1 LISFYF
7 VHIGITDLD
16 THFNP
21 YWIFFISSIAEI
33 VGYVSCKLN
42 DIYGRK
48 KMFMVFLTLIGV
60 SCLVEAIF
68 LTLPE
73 SASTNKTENK
83 TDLFK
88 LILKIVFAGL
98 TKAAASAVFDS
109 CYVYNSLFY
118 TTEIRTTAVLFSAN
132 VGVVGS
138 FLSPQVRYLG
148 VLVWQPLTY
157 IFYAFNAFASIGVLF
172 LLADPSKMEFK

>member
-1 LISFYF
+1 M
-7 VHIGITDLD
+7 DA
-16 THFNP
+16 HFNP

-33 VGYVSCKLN
+33 VGYASCKLN
-42 DIYGRK
+42 DVYGRK

-68 LTLPE
+68 LTLPA
-73 SASTNKTENK
+73 SASSN
-83 TDLFK
+83 DLFA
-88 LILKIVFAGL
+88 LILKILFTGL

-138 FLSPQVRYLG
+138 FVSPQVRYLG
-148 VLVWQPLTY
+148 VLIWQPLTY

>member
-1 LISFYF
+1 
-7 VHIGITDLD
+7 LD
-16 THFNP
+16 AHFNP

-33 VGYVSCKLN
+33 VGYASCKLN
-42 DIYGRK
+42 DVYGRK
-48 KMFMVFLTLIGV
+48 RMFMVFLTLIGV

-68 LTLPE
+68 LTLPA
-73 SASTNKTENK
+73 SASTN
-83 TDLFK
+83 DLFSF
-88 LILKIVFAGL
+88 ILNILFAGL